1 MVFFPYHSLQI
12 DNSLHSLIR
21 SVDVEIMNCYL
32 TAETLGSQRND
43 LPFCFSLT
51 PLRIPWGGG
60 RQKAKSVHLR
70 WVGFL
75 KSMSCSII
83 AYCGLLQPQFQLPS
97 GFLSPLINPDQ
108 LGGASQR
115 R

>member
-32 TAETLGSQRND
+32 PAETLRSQRND
-43 LPFCFSLT
+43 LPFCFSL
-51 PLRIPWGGG
+51 R

-83 AYCGLLQPQFQLPS
+83 AYFGLLQPQFQLPS
-97 GFLSPLINPDQ
+97 GFSSPLINPDQ